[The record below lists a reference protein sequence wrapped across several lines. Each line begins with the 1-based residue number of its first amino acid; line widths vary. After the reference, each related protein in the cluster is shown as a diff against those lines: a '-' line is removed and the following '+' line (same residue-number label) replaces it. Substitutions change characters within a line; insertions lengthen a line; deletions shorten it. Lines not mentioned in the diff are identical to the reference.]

1 MEKLLIIISSPSG
14 GGKTTICKKLLSD
27 NSSPLF
33 EKAQF
38 SISATTRKARGSEI
52 NGVDYIFL
60 SKEEFEAKIQANEF
74 LEHANV
80 FGNLYG
86 SLKSEISKTK
96 HTIFDIDVAGHN
108 QIKAQTEA
116 LSIFLLPPSLDVL
129 KQRVSSRGDLKPEEI
144 ETRISI
150 APSEITESYKYNYII
165 INNDITQTFQAVCG
179 IITSYILKKNHEKL
193 LHAKDF
199 QNFIK
204 TL

>member
-38 SISATTRKARGSEI
+38 SISATTRKARGNEA

-60 SKEEFEAKIQANEF
+60 SREEFEVKIKANEF

-96 HTIFDIDVAGHN
+96 HTIFDVDVAGHN

-129 KQRVSSRGDLKPEEI
+129 KQRVASRGDLKPEEI
-144 ETRISI
+144 ETRIST
-150 APSEITESYKYNYII
+150 APSEIMESCKYDYII
-165 INNDITQTFQAVCG
+165 INNDINQTFQAVCG
-179 IITSYILKKNHEKL
+179 IITSYLLKKNHTKL
-193 LHAKDF
+193 VHTKDF
-199 QNFIK
+199 QNFVK